1 MRAHKKLRRPPQKA
15 VQAGHLAGEC
25 DRDSRY
31 GHPAGAPW
39 TPGTRHIRPFLPST
53 RRLALQVLKQTAMP
67 VGECAQCLVLLED
80 VTRASKHQMTAI
92 SQHNTAVQN
101 DAGDEEL
108 ARLKHQA
115 DFWGVERQ
123 EAVDRYRFHL
133 RSHQQAVMRAG
144 S

>member
-1 MRAHKKLRRPPQKA
+1 
-15 VQAGHLAGEC
+15 
-25 DRDSRY
+25 
-31 GHPAGAPW
+31 
-39 TPGTRHIRPFLPST
+39 
-53 RRLALQVLKQTAMP
+53 MP
-67 VGECAQCLVLLED
+67 VGDCAQCRVLLED

-92 SQHNTAVQN
+92 SQHNLAVQN

-115 DFWGVERQ
+115 DLWGSERQ

-133 RSHQQAVMRAG
+133 HSHEQAVMRAG